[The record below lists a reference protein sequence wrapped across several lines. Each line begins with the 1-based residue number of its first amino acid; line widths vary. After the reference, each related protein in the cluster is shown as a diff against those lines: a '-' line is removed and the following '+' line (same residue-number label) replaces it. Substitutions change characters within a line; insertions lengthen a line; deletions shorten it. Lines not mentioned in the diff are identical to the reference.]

1 MMKLTRMLKM
11 AKMKRPWSK
20 SWKPQQQLD
29 IKHILG
35 PVLDQIDQ
43 LWMMNQ
49 IFWSKR
55 RAPIL
60 LVKISALWA
69 TMASKIHKCWDTTT
83 DTTDQA
89 GKKAMST
96 SLCKEGGCD
105 IYNTWAYLIVY
116 HQRQTQ
122 KQIISLHRIYKS
134 FSATPAVGQTTLNCA
149 NQVVAKRARVKNR
162 RHRQ

>member
-1 MMKLTRMLKM
+1 MMKLMRMLKM

-43 LWMMNQ
+43 LLMMNQ

-89 GKKAMST
+89 GKKAMLT
-96 SLCKEGGCD
+96 SLCKEGGYD

-122 KQIISLHRIYKS
+122 KLFHYIVIQIFLCGGGRRSDDLKVRQS
-134 FSATPAVGQTTLNCA
+134 NCG
-149 NQVVAKRARVKNR
+149 KTRTS
-162 RHRQ
+162 

>member
-20 SWKPQQQLD
+20 SWKPQQQVD

-43 LWMMNQ
+43 LLIMIQ

-89 GKKAMST
+89 GKKAMLT

-105 IYNTWAYLIVY
+105 IYNT
-116 HQRQTQ
+116 
-122 KQIISLHRIYKS
+122 
-134 FSATPAVGQTTLNCA
+134 
-149 NQVVAKRARVKNR
+149 
-162 RHRQ
+162 